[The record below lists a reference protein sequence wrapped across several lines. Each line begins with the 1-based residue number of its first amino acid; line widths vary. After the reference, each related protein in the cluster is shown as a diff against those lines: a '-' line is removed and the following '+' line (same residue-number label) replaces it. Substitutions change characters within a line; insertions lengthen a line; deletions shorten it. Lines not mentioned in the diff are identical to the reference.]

1 MCSLKFEVT
10 RVVDFFPLVLIED
23 SNYMYFLIHFR
34 ALLSSTLNCFMRS
47 LYQIYYNTVLYLCLV
62 KFFALSTSCQFLIV
76 LLILYCPYSGGSRV
90 TSNNYDEQP
99 HLCVGHPL
107 PCVNPYDGEHSL
119 SLSSV
124 CVCAR
129 VLR

>member
-47 LYQIYYNTVLYLCLV
+47 LYQIYYNTVVYLCLV

-76 LLILYCPYSGGSRV
+76 LLILYCPYAGGIQV

-99 HLCVGHPL
+99 HLCVEIGRAH
-107 PCVNPYDGEHSL
+107 V
-119 SLSSV
+119 
-124 CVCAR
+124 
-129 VLR
+129 